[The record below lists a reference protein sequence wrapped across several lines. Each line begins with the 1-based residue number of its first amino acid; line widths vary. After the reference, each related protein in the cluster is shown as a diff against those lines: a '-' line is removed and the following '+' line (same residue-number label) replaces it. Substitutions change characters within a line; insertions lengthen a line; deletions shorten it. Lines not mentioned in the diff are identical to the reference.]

1 MDQVNL
7 KIIIKNASLSI
18 QILNKQAKNYL
29 SLWKIDSQ
37 VFQKIA
43 LSQSS
48 KTVIYG
54 DTGGNDLLSFSFLD
68 VQG

>member
-7 KIIIKNASLSI
+7 KIIIKNASLFI
-18 QILNKQAKNYL
+18 QILNKQVKNYL

-48 KTVIYG
+48 KTVIYAY
-54 DTGGNDLLSFSFLD
+54 TGGNDLLSFSFLD